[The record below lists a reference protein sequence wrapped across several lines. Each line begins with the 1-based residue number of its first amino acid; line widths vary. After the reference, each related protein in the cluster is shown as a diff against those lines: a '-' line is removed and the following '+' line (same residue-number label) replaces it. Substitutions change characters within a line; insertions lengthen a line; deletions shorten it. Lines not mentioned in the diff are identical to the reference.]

1 MYIVIGYERENNR
14 ETPPRE
20 VWSPAESQTA
30 ERPVWFALE
39 PPWRHGRIP
48 SVTGVRVL
56 TFCENAG
63 GTAEG
68 LPFVPIIRDEGLF
81 YFSKPLIISKG

>member
-1 MYIVIGYERENNR
+1 MYIVIGYEWENNR

-30 ERPVWFALE
+30 ERPVWFAQE

-48 SVTGVRVL
+48 SVIGVASAHRSGVNL
-56 TFCENAG
+56 G

-68 LPFVPIIRDEGLF
+68 F
-81 YFSKPLIISKG
+81 YLSSQSGTRGFFICL